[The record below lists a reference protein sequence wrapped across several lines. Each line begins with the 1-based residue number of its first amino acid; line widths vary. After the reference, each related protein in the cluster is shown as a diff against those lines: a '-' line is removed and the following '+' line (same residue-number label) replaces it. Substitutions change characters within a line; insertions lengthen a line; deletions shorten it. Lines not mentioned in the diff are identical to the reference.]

1 MADIVGSSELSME
14 TVPSTYIPMKNA
26 VFYSLAAAFA
36 EEKGARRIIGG
47 HNAED
52 KILFEDT
59 SEEFFD
65 SLEKTFSAASPR
77 LRENGLEILRPL
89 KDMGKAEVVALAKE
103 VGVPLELTWSC
114 HRAGTKHCWRC
125 EGCERRAE
133 AFEAAGFEDPLI
145 SKKV

>member
-65 SLEKTFSAASPR
+65 SLVK
-77 LRENGLEILRPL
+77 G
-89 KDMGKAEVVALAKE
+89 
-103 VGVPLELTWSC
+103 
-114 HRAGTKHCWRC
+114 
-125 EGCERRAE
+125 EG
-133 AFEAAGFEDPLI
+133 G
-145 SKKV
+145 